1 MGLDISDLIKVN
13 KDNKEIEEA
22 EKIRKDIL
30 SSMTKDLRYSLSRE
44 YEFKDLLKK
53 QQRLADKK
61 VWANLK
67 TRLFEANVSNFNVV
81 APKTTNNFSTEKLK
95 EITFK
100 IIESLNNK
108 SKSNELLKHYMKD
121 FIRPDD
127 DNYLEKLLPNSKSIQ
142 DLKDNIKKIISDFDK
157 NTEALKNL
165 PQKKNNKKETYKEEM
180 ERIFKKILDHIKEEP
195 LNNENI
201 AKLKGLNSFTNEEID
216 KLFFPKGHK
225 ALEFKNVDILTTV
238 NAEATKLTTNK
249 QLDFDLDNCHCNYI
263 ASMIKAGADFL
274 QNFFEV
280 AFVFKNKI
288 EQNNSFERLLY
299 TRVGSIT
306 IPRLK
311 AKTFTVKT
319 IRGGVEKIASRLEG
333 SYDVNLTIRLDQR
346 CYVLDV
352 FSKMFGDFEGSEPK
366 IYPASSIF
374 NSGDIGFG
382 KNQRIDILVKDIS
395 GFEHRT
401 FNDTTSNKFKQF
413 NKLLLEST
421 NTKPWVKLNTPN
433 VKLNAKQC
441 SEWVLEDV
449 RIVDI
454 SDSEWSFDTT
464 SPTEVTLQLI
474 AKSVYHREANFV

>member
-30 SSMTKDLRYSLSRE
+30 SSMTKDLRNALSRE
-44 YEFKDLLKK
+44 YEFKDLLEK
-53 QQRLADKK
+53 QQKLADKR

-67 TRLFEANVSNFNVV
+67 TRLLEANVSNFNVV
-81 APKTTNNFSTEKLK
+81 APKTTNSFSVEKLK

-100 IIESLNNK
+100 IIESLNDR
-108 SKSNELLKHYMKD
+108 SRSNELLSHYMKD

-157 NTEALKNL
+157 NTKALKNL

-180 ERIFKKILDHIKEEP
+180 ERIFKKILDHIKEP

-201 AKLKGLNSFTNEEID
+201 AKLKGLDSFTKEEVD

-225 ALEFKNVDILTTV
+225 AIEFKNVDILTTV

-280 AFVFKNKI
+280 AFVFKNKT
-288 EQNNSFERLLY
+288 EQDNSFERLLY
-299 TRVGSIT
+299 TRIGSIT

-319 IRGGVEKIASRLEG
+319 VRGGVEKIASRLEG
-333 SYDVNLTIRLDQR
+333 SYDVNLTIRLDQD
-346 CYVLDV
+346 CYILDS

-401 FNDTTSNKFKQF
+401 FEDTTSNKFKQF

-421 NTKPWVKLNTPN
+421 NTKSWVKLNTPN
-433 VKLNAKQC
+433 VKINAEQC

-474 AKSVYHREANFV
+474 AKNVYHREADFI

>member
-30 SSMTKDLRYSLSRE
+30 SSMTKDLRYTLSRE

-180 ERIFKKILDHIKEEP
+180 KSVFKKILDHIKEP
-195 LNNENI
+195 LNNENT

-225 ALEFKNVDILTTV
+225 ALEFKKVDILTTV
-238 NAEATKLTTNK
+238 KAEATKLTTNK
-249 QLDFDLDNCHCNYI
+249 QLDFGLDNCHCNYI

-288 EQNNSFERLLY
+288 EQDNSFERLLY
-299 TRVGSIT
+299 TRIGSIT

-333 SYDVNLTIRLDQR
+333 SYDVNLTIRLDQD
-346 CYVLDV
+346 CYILDS
-352 FSKMFGDFEGSEPK
+352 FGKMFGDFEGSEPK

-401 FNDTTSNKFKQF
+401 FDDTTSNKFKQF

-433 VKLNAKQC
+433 VKINAKQC